1 MKKKSACRT
10 SFFMLNYIHLY
21 SITEFL
27 MKNGEADML
36 YFIANETARTGK
48 GEGVWRTVQKEIR
61 ARKVPYKVFMTK
73 HNGHATE
80 LAKMVSEME
89 EEDINL
95 IVVGGDGT
103 LNEVINGV
111 TDFEKVRISLIPA
124 GSGNDFARNLG
135 ITKEPIVRLEHIL
148 SIVEKAEESFERID
162 LGQVEWGERKE
173 KRLYAISS
181 GVGMDA
187 LVCKKMMPSK
197 VKVLMNKLGLG
208 KVSYLIVTIQS
219 LFGMEKAD
227 MAINIDGSGTQNFK
241 GGIFAAAMNAKAEGG
256 GVPMA
261 PKASVQDGLLSVC
274 IAHKFTKVGALFRL
288 PFLAIGKHQNFHGF
302 KVFDCKNMKIKIKKP
317 MALHTDGEYLGDVTE
332 LTYSCLPGK
341 MRFMV

>member
-1 MKKKSACRT
+1 
-10 SFFMLNYIHLY
+10 
-21 SITEFL
+21 
-27 MKNGEADML
+27 ML

-48 GEGVWRTVQKEIR
+48 GEGVWRTVQKELR
-61 ARKVPYKVFMTK
+61 AKKIPYKVFMTK
-73 HNGHATE
+73 YNNHATE
-80 LAKMVSEME
+80 LAKMVCE
-89 EEDINL
+89 EIEDEDKCL

-103 LNEVINGV
+103 LNEVVNGV
-111 TDFEKVRISLIPA
+111 TDFEKIRLSLIPA

-135 ITKEPIVRLEHIL
+135 ITKEPLTRLHQIL
-148 SIVEKAEESFERID
+148 DLLEKGRDCYERID
-162 LGQVEWGERKE
+162 LGKVTWGADKE
-173 KRLYAISS
+173 ERLYAISS

-187 LVCKKMMPSK
+187 LVCKKMFTSK
-197 VKVLMNKLGLG
+197 VKVLMNKLGMG
-208 KVSYLIVTIQS
+208 KVSYLIVTIEA

-227 MAINIDGSGTQNFK
+227 MAIHIDGSGIQNFK

-261 PKASVQDGLLSVC
+261 PKASVQDGLLSIC
-274 IAHKFTKVGALFRL
+274 IAHKFTKPGALLRL
-288 PFLAIGKHQNFHGF
+288 PFLAIGKHENFRGF
-302 KVFDCKNMKIKIKKP
+302 QVFDCISMTIKIKKP